1 VYAYL
6 HEHLPVLF
14 YSLVGVLGLLLL
26 LGLDGDVEVDLE
38 LLVLEAVVERVCG
51 PRLGLTFWAGG
62 QDPGLQHD
70 SK

>member
-1 VYAYL
+1 MYAYL

-26 LGLDGDVEVDLE
+26 LGLDSDVEVDLE

-51 PRLGLTFWAGG
+51 ARLGLTLWTGG
-62 QDPGLQHD
+62 QNPGLQHY